1 MWLQARMYMLLGLM
15 FAIVY
20 ALIVV
25 VGWFAGVGNFIS
37 YGVLAAVML
46 FIQYMIGPK
55 MVEMSMRVR
64 YVSEKEQPELHK
76 MVAELAQ
83 KAGIKKPRVGISDMN
98 IPNAFAFG
106 KSRGDGRV
114 CVTRGIMGMMDKD
127 ELKAVLGHEISHI
140 ANRDVTIITILS
152 IIPMICWYL
161 SWNTMYSGGSN
172 ERGSNMAIIGIFAFL
187 LYFITNLLVLYASR
201 IREYYADRGAVSLG
215 NKPDTLASALYK
227 LVYGSAKAGK
237 GELKQMEGY
246 KAFFVN
252 DPSRAIRDFSELK
265 ALDKDLSGTIDQH
278 ELAAIRDKKVVV
290 STGDRI
296 MEVLSTHP
304 NMLKR
309 IQQLSKLQEK

>member
-25 VGWFAGVGNFIS
+25 VGWAAGFGNFFV
-37 YGVLAAVML
+37 YGIIAAAML

-55 MVEMSMRVR
+55 MVEFSMRVK

-83 KAGIKKPRVGISDMN
+83 KAGIKKPRVGISEVN

-106 KSRGDGRV
+106 KSRGDGRI
-114 CVTRGIMGMMDKD
+114 CVTKGIMGLMDKD

-161 SWNTMYSGGSN
+161 GQSTLYSSGN
-172 ERGSNMAIIGIFAFL
+172 RDRGSAAMLIGIFAII
-187 LYFITNLLVLYASR
+187 LYFVTNLLVLYASR
-201 IREYYADRGAVSLG
+201 IREYYADRGAVNLG
-215 NKPDTLASALYK
+215 NKPNDLASALYK

-237 GELKQMEGY
+237 GEIKQIEGY

-265 ALDKDLSGTIDQH
+265 ALDKDMSGTIDQH
-278 ELAAIRDKKVVV
+278 ELGAIRDRKVKV
-290 STGDRI
+290 SAGDRI

-309 IQQLSKLQEK
+309 IQQLSKLQAE